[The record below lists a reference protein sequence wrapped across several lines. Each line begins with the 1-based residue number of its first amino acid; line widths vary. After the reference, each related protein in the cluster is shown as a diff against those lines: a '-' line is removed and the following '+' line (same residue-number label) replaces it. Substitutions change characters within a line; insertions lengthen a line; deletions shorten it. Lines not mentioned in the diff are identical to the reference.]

1 MNQGTRLYLR
11 NYLRYETPT
20 TFYTNI
26 NYWNYFMISLKLE
39 KKQTVINIIS
49 SSCLLG
55 FLEAFHTTQL
65 YRISLIDRIDLEWI
79 LNYFCAIVLCTI
91 FGYKNKNSPYSPKF
105 SCKTFSMNI
114 RSRLYSRFWKIDYTK
129 ISQKSFI
136 FLFQKLLS

>member
-65 YRISLIDRIDLEWI
+65 HRISLIDRIDLEWI

-91 FGYKNKNSPYSPKF
+91 FGYKNKNSSYSPKF
-105 SCKTFSMNI
+105 SCKTFSMHI
-114 RSRLYSRFWKIDYTK
+114 RSRLHSRFWKIDYTK

>member
-1 MNQGTRLYLR
+1 MSVPSKLFKAWSTYNI
-11 NYLRYETPT
+11 
-20 TFYTNI
+20 YTNI
-26 NYWNYFMISLKLE
+26 ILKLFHDLPQTW
-39 KKQTVINIIS
+39 KKKPVINIIS

-65 YRISLIDRIDLEWI
+65 HRISLIDRIDLEWI

-91 FGYKNKNSPYSPKF
+91 FGYKNKDSSYSPKF

-114 RSRLYSRFWKIDYTK
+114 RSRSHSRLWKIDYTK

>member
-1 MNQGTRLYLR
+1 MSVPSKLFKAWSTYNI
-11 NYLRYETPT
+11 
-20 TFYTNI
+20 YTNI
-26 NYWNYFMISLKLE
+26 ILKLFHDLPQTW
-39 KKQTVINIIS
+39 KKKPVINIIS

-65 YRISLIDRIDLEWI
+65 HRISLIDRIDLEWI
-79 LNYFCAIVLCTI
+79 LNYFCTIVLCTI
-91 FGYKNKNSPYSPKF
+91 FGYKNKNSSYSPKF

-114 RSRLYSRFWKIDYTK
+114 RSRLHSRLWKIDYTK